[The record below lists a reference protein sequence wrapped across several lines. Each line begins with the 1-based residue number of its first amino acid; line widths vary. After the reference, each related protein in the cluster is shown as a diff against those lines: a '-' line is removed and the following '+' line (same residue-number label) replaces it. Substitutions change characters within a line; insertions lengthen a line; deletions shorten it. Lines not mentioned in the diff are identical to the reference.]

1 MASTTSNI
9 IRSLVINAR
18 GRLAWKLSDIA
29 TPILRTA
36 SRLCED
42 VPCDFWTEFE
52 EGRAH
57 EIQNA
62 RTMPT
67 REEAERLFRECD
79 LPTDDATM
87 ARFGFTPTAS
97 FSGSSTVD
105 EIFDAG
111 RDFERGAQ
119 R

>member
-1 MASTTSNI
+1 MS
-9 IRSLVINAR
+9 
-18 GRLAWKLSDIA
+18 
-29 TPILRTA
+29 
-36 SRLCED
+36 
-42 VPCDFWTEFE
+42 
-52 EGRAH
+52 
-57 EIQNA
+57 
-62 RTMPT
+62 
-67 REEAERLFRECD
+67 CD